1 MIDIGDDAQRVSI
14 IAQSSAALDQRLQG
28 ELSAYEL
35 RTAGFLANKLSQW
48 SLNAISQYAARVYAQ
63 AVATGHMRG
72 HAIVSADYAIK
83 VINLQQPNNE
93 AAVIQEREK
102 QLELAK
108 HLAAK

>member
-48 SLNAISQYAARVYAQ
+48 SLNEISQYAARVYAQ

-93 AAVIQEREK
+93 AAVILEREK

-108 HLAAK
+108 HLVAK